1 MGSSKIRE
9 FIDLNVSR
17 VNNAVARI
25 LYRVLE
31 GWPPW
36 GLTPWISQP
45 LRAQCCMDF
54 IYLFYLKYRQ

>member
-17 VNNAVARI
+17 VIHAVARNP
-25 LYRVLE
+25 LR
-31 GWPPW
+31 

-45 LRAQCCMDF
+45 LRVQCCMDF